1 MQLERDS
8 DMAAEMAQFY
18 RDQIMS
24 QASISMLA
32 QANQSTMAVLK
43 LLWWDNLIHICKKRF
58 YSG

>member
-1 MQLERDS
+1 MTLSSSKMQIERDS
-8 DMAAEMAQFY
+8 DMAAEMAQFT

-43 LLWWDNLIHICKKRF
+43 LL
-58 YSG
+58 G